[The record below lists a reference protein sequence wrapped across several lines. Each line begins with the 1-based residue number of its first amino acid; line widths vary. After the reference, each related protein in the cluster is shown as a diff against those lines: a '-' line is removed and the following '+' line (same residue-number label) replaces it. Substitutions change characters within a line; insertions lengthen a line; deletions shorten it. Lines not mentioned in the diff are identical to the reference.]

1 MSLIYLDNNAT
12 TRVDPAVLEAMLP
25 YLRDEY
31 GNPSSIHAF
40 GQAAQHAIEES
51 RARVAALLGAQPR
64 EVVFT
69 SGGTEADNLAILGT
83 LAAYPDKR
91 HIITTAVEHSA
102 VLNTCQRLE
111 RQGYR
116 VTYIGVDRLGHLDF
130 DRLTSAIDDD
140 TALLSVMHANNETG
154 VIFPIER
161 VAALA
166 AERGV
171 PLHVDAVQSAGK
183 LPIDVR
189 TMPVNLMSVA
199 AHKLHGPKGVGALYI
214 RRGSKLRSL
223 ATGGH
228 QERDLRPGTEN
239 VAGIVGM
246 GVACEL
252 ARVHGPETWP
262 RIAAMRD
269 RLEAGILARI
279 AYAHVNGDRHART
292 CNTTNIG
299 FESVEGEAILIA
311 MSEAGICASS
321 GSACSSGSLEPS
333 HVLKAM
339 GIDRRIAHGAIRF
352 SLSRFTTDDEIDRTL
367 ELLPAILSRLATL
380 STVAA
385 GTPS

>member
-1 MSLIYLDNNAT
+1 MNVIYLDNNAT
-12 TRVDPAVLEAMLP
+12 TRVDERVLDAMLP
-25 YLRDEY
+25 FLRDEY

-40 GQAAQHAIEES
+40 GQSAQHAIEES
-51 RARVAALLGAQPR
+51 RARVAALIGAQPR
-64 EVVFT
+64 EIVFT

-83 LAAYPDKR
+83 LAAYPAKR

-116 VTYIGVDRLGHLDF
+116 VTYVGVDRLGHLDL
-130 DRLTSAIDDD
+130 DQLAGAIGDD
-140 TALLSVMHANNETG
+140 TALISVMHANNETG
-154 VIFPIER
+154 VIFPIEQ
-161 VAALA
+161 VAALS
-166 AERGV
+166 AEQGV

-189 TMPVNLMSVA
+189 TIPVHLMSVA
-199 AHKLHGPKGVGALYI
+199 AHKLHGPKGVGALFI

-223 ATGGH
+223 TTGGH

-252 ARVHGPETWP
+252 ARVHGPDTWP
-262 RIAAMRD
+262 RIAALRD
-269 RLEAGILARI
+269 RLEAGILERVG
-279 AYAHVNGDRHART
+279 YAHVNGDRAART
-292 CNTTNIG
+292 CNTTNLG
-299 FESVEGEAILIA
+299 FESLEGEAILIA

-339 GIDRRIAHGAIRF
+339 GIDQRIAHGAIRF
-352 SLSRFTTDDEIDRTL
+352 SLSRYTTADEIDRTL
-367 ELLPAILSRLATL
+367 ELLPAILSRLAALCVNAVRAL
-380 STVAA
+380 S
-385 GTPS
+385 